1 MAIEVGPALGLS
13 ADSSDLKTAIPVL
26 DALAKKA
33 VQAEAAADKL
43 AGGTKRMGSAMAA
56 ALASLKS
63 IDGSLIKMAS
73 SQNKANQETDEAA
86 RKAQSAAAGYGSLR
100 ASLDPLYAASK
111 RYEAALQTL
120 DAATEAGV
128 ISDRD
133 RLNTLRMLDAQF
145 AATNTGAVKMAGGV
159 GAAGNVFAQFN
170 DIGMQAFSGQ
180 SPLLLAIQQGTQL
193 NQVWGQLGNNTK
205 NIGAAISGAFT
216 QMLNPLGLL
225 TLGIIAG
232 GAALVQW
239 GMSALGAGS
248 DAKSFKDNVSAAET
262 AIVAI
267 NDATASLADGGLE
280 DLRAKYGQVN
290 SEVRALVE
298 QQQLLAIADGTK
310 AINDALGGLT
320 ERLGEGI
327 LTSAYGDIERIFGV
341 TSNSAQILFG
351 VLEDIKTQDSLGA
364 QLASITAIK
373 DRLSSATDGFTN
385 MNLKQAEM
393 LRSLTTAE
401 SVIRQQQKALA
412 DVAAQTSVAA
422 QKALDFNGMMQR
434 VKVSA
439 GEVLTGLKSIVSTQP
454 SGGWLSFAIG
464 QAGTLRDKL
473 WGAFGALKSIGSAGP
488 GMDTGNANWSKSNL
502 GFTLHGDELLGM
514 PTAVTGSGGV
524 GGGTGGASG
533 GLSDRQSGLDSLI
546 SELRTEQETLD
557 VWRAENLAKI
567 AEYSDAE
574 LAAIG
579 GRNEAKLRLETEYQ
593 EKLKGIVDAEKNYRL
608 TETGNMFDA
617 LASVAA
623 AGGKKAL
630 RAQAVLSAASAL
642 ISGYEAAMKAAAEAK
657 TIPGRI
663 AAYAQFVGMGL
674 KAAATIRS
682 AGGAGG
688 GGGGGGGGGSS
699 ATAPATS
706 AAPARPQE
714 VILDYSATA
723 DPAMRALA
731 AALLGPMIDQLQ
743 KASKTGINIVAVRA

>member
-1 MAIEVGPALGLS
+1 MAIEIGPALGLT

-170 DIGMQAFSGQ
+170 DIGMMAFSGQ
-180 SPLLLAIQQGTQL
+180 SPLMLAIQQGTSL

-239 GMSALGAGS
+239 GMSALGASEETKTFRDLVDELANSVTAMDAVASQYSAQGLQDIVEKYGEINAGVLALIENQRRFTENQAMEAS
-248 DAKSFKDNVSAAET
+248 RAAVAALREEYGFLLSGIDDFGKSGYQAAVRVKNELGLTQAQASELRAALLAASQAKGFEAQAAALARVNAILAQSRVSMTETAGAALDAESAMRQLAKSAPASSWMNAALSG
-262 AIVAI
+262 VY
-267 NDATASLADGGLE
+267 S
-280 DLRAKYGQVN
+280 
-290 SEVRALVE
+290 
-298 QQQLLAIADGTK
+298 
-310 AINDALGGLT
+310 
-320 ERLGEGI
+320 LGEAI
-327 LTSAYGDIERIFGV
+327 RARIAEA
-341 TSNSAQILFG
+341 NAL
-351 VLEDIKTQDSLGA
+351 
-364 QLASITAIK
+364 
-373 DRLSSATDGFTN
+373 R
-385 MNLKQAEM
+385 QA
-393 LRSLTTAE
+393 AN
-401 SVIRQQQKALA
+401 A
-412 DVAAQTSVAA
+412 
-422 QKALDFNGMMQR
+422 
-434 VKVSA
+434 
-439 GEVLTGLKSIVSTQP
+439 
-454 SGGWLSFAIG
+454 
-464 QAGTLRDKL
+464 
-473 WGAFGALKSIGSAGP
+473 P
-488 GMDTGNANWSKSNL
+488 GMDTGTPLYSQ
-502 GFTLHGDELLGM
+502 GFNGVGLPGNSLIPSDKEFKM
-514 PTAVTGSGGV
+514 PGAGGGGSSGG
-524 GGGTGGASG
+524 GN
-533 GLSDRQSGLDSLI
+533 DRKSGLDSLI
-546 SELRTEQETLD
+546 NELRTEQETLD

-567 AEYSDAE
+567 AEYSEAE

-642 ISGYEAAMKAAAEAK
+642 ISGYETAMKAAAEAK

-688 GGGGGGGGGSS
+688 GGGGGSS

-706 AAPARPQE
+706 AAAPARPQD

>member
-170 DIGMQAFSGQ
+170 DIGMMAFSGQ
-180 SPLLLAIQQGTQL
+180 SPLMLAIQQGTSL
-193 NQVWGQLGNNTK
+193 NQVWGQLGNSTK
-205 NIGAAISGAFT
+205 AIGEAISGAFT

-239 GMSALGAGS
+239 GMSALGAS
-248 DAKSFKDNVSAAET
+248 EETKTFRDLVDELANSVTAMDAVASQYSAQGLQDIVEKYGEINAGVLALIENQRQFAEGQ
-262 AIVAI
+262 
-267 NDATASLADGGLE
+267 ATAAAQEAVTNLANE
-280 DLRAKYGQVN
+280 Y
-290 SEVRALVE
+290 
-298 QQQLLAIADGTK
+298 
-310 AINDALGGLT
+310 
-320 ERLGEGI
+320 
-327 LTSAYGDIERIFGV
+327 
-341 TSNSAQILFG
+341 G
-351 VLEDIKTQDSLGA
+351 VLEMHLQASGRGAISTNYALGEMADQLGISREQARAMAQAIQDAARAKGFDEQSAALARVNAILAQSAIKGDDLAGAALDAESAMRQLAKSAPASSWMNAALSGVYSLGE
-364 QLASITAIK
+364 AI
-373 DRLSSATDGFTN
+373 RARIAEANALR
-385 MNLKQAEM
+385 QA
-393 LRSLTTAE
+393 AN
-401 SVIRQQQKALA
+401 A
-412 DVAAQTSVAA
+412 
-422 QKALDFNGMMQR
+422 
-434 VKVSA
+434 
-439 GEVLTGLKSIVSTQP
+439 
-454 SGGWLSFAIG
+454 
-464 QAGTLRDKL
+464 
-473 WGAFGALKSIGSAGP
+473 P
-488 GMDTGNANWSKSNL
+488 GMDTGTPLYNQGYNGIGLPGNSLIPSDKEFKPP
-502 GFTLHGDELLGM
+502 GTK
-514 PTAVTGSGGV
+514 
-524 GGGTGGASG
+524 GGGGGG
-533 GLSDRQSGLDSLI
+533 GGGGGKSERQTALENLITELATERETIEAWRGEQLALLQKYSD
-546 SELRTEQETLD
+546 SELDFL
-557 VWRAENLAKI
+557 
-567 AEYSDAE
+567 
-574 LAAIG
+574 G
-579 GRNEAKLRLETEYQ
+579 GRNAAKIRLEEEYQ
-593 EKLKGIVDAEKNYRL
+593 ERLRGIIDSEKNYRL

-688 GGGGGGGGGSS
+688 GGGGGSS

-706 AAPARPQE
+706 AAAPARPQD

>member
-1 MAIEVGPALGLS
+1 MAIEVGPALGLT

-128 ISDRD
+128 ISDRE
-133 RLNTLRMLDAQF
+133 RIRTLAMLDAQF
-145 AATNTGAVKMAGGV
+145 AATNTGVEKMEGGL

-170 DIGMQAFSGQ
+170 DIGMMAFSGQ
-180 SPLLLAIQQGTQL
+180 SPLMLAIQQGTSL
-193 NQVWGQLGNNTK
+193 NQVWEQLGNSTEA
-205 NIGAAISGAFT
+205 IGAAISGAFT

-239 GMSALGAGS
+239 GMSALGASEDTKTFRDLVDELANSVTAMDAIASQYSAQGLQDIVEKYGEINAGVLALIENQRRFTENQAMEASRAAVAALREEYTALNGS
-248 DAKSFKDNVSAAET
+248 VELFAKTGRGDMAALGEQLGLNKNQVIGLARAMQDVSRAQTFEQQAAALARVNAILAQSVVKNDELAGAALDAESAMRQLAKSAPASSWMNAALSG
-262 AIVAI
+262 VY
-267 NDATASLADGGLE
+267 S
-280 DLRAKYGQVN
+280 
-290 SEVRALVE
+290 
-298 QQQLLAIADGTK
+298 
-310 AINDALGGLT
+310 
-320 ERLGEGI
+320 LGEAI
-327 LTSAYGDIERIFGV
+327 RARIAEA
-341 TSNSAQILFG
+341 NAL
-351 VLEDIKTQDSLGA
+351 
-364 QLASITAIK
+364 
-373 DRLSSATDGFTN
+373 R
-385 MNLKQAEM
+385 QA
-393 LRSLTTAE
+393 AN
-401 SVIRQQQKALA
+401 A
-412 DVAAQTSVAA
+412 
-422 QKALDFNGMMQR
+422 
-434 VKVSA
+434 
-439 GEVLTGLKSIVSTQP
+439 
-454 SGGWLSFAIG
+454 
-464 QAGTLRDKL
+464 
-473 WGAFGALKSIGSAGP
+473 P
-488 GMDTGNANWSKSNL
+488 GMDTGTPLYNQGYNGIGLPGNSLIPSDKEFKPP
-502 GFTLHGDELLGM
+502 GTK
-514 PTAVTGSGGV
+514 
-524 GGGTGGASG
+524 GGGGGG
-533 GLSDRQSGLDSLI
+533 GGGGGKSERQTALENLITELATERETIEAWRGEQLALLQKYSD
-546 SELRTEQETLD
+546 SELDFL
-557 VWRAENLAKI
+557 
-567 AEYSDAE
+567 
-574 LAAIG
+574 G
-579 GRNEAKLRLETEYQ
+579 GRNAAKIRLEEEYQ
-593 EKLKGIVDAEKNYRL
+593 ERLRGIIDSEKNYRL

-630 RAQAVLSAASAL
+630 RAQAVLSAAATM
-642 ISGYEAAMKAAAEAK
+642 IAGYEAAMKAAAEAR

-688 GGGGGGGGGSS
+688 GGGGGSS

-706 AAPARPQE
+706 AAAPARPQD